1 MTQSDDRA
9 REIAH
14 WQVLT
19 FRARSFRWASAFLGQ
34 AQRLRVAALYAF
46 CRAVDDLADAE
57 NATPEDR
64 RDLEAL
70 FDALAAEPDGETLW
84 PPSYL
89 WFRELCVE
97 CGIDFDV
104 VRELLIG
111 MMSSAAS
118 TSMWF
123 ASFSLE

>member
-19 FRARSFRWASAFLGQ
+19 FRARSFRWASAFLSQ

-57 NATPEDR
+57 AYLAKFGDKVPER
-64 RDLEAL
+64 LKAQLEAQKARL
-70 FDALAAEPDGETLW
+70 G
-84 PPSYL
+84 
-89 WFRELCVE
+89 
-97 CGIDFDV
+97 
-104 VRELLIG
+104 
-111 MMSSAAS
+111 
-118 TSMWF
+118 
-123 ASFSLE
+123 